1 MAPNHPV
8 KIGSE
13 SFDTNIFLAPLSG
26 CADLAFRLIAREHGA
41 KFCFFEMIDAH
52 SVTCCG
58 PRRRTLSILD
68 TVEADKPIA
77 AQLLG
82 EDPALMLCAAKEILK
97 RVEVSFLDINA
108 ACPAK
113 KVVKKK
119 AGAYLLK
126 DPKRLASII
135 RKLSLALP
143 VPVTVKMRLGYDEDA
158 VSDIDRTAKDCEDNG
173 ASAIFVHGRTRIQGY
188 SGLVDYG
195 SIKRI
200 KDGVKIPVF
209 ASGNVFSPELAKKM
223 FDETGCDG
231 ILVGRG
237 ALGNPWIFGRIER
250 YLAKGSAP
258 EPEGFQTKKAVL
270 KRHLSYI
277 EKFKA
282 CPPSGKVGFM
292 RKVALWYL
300 KAFPGSKS
308 IREKVSLVNTYE
320 DMIKLIDTF

>member
-1 MAPNHPV
+1 MALNHPV

-13 SFDTNIFLAPLSG
+13 LFDTNIFLAPLSG

-52 SVTCCG
+52 SITR
-58 PRRRTLSILD
+58 PPARRTLSILD
-68 TVEADKPIA
+68 TVEADSPIA

-82 EDPALMLCAAKEILK
+82 EDPALMLGAAEEVLK
-97 RVEVSFLDINA
+97 RVKVSFLDINA

-113 KVVKKK
+113 KVVKKR

-135 RKLSLALP
+135 KKLSLMLP
-143 VPVTVKMRLGYDEDA
+143 VPVTVKIRLGYDEDA
-158 VSDIDRTAKDCEDNG
+158 VSDIDRIAKDCEDNG
-173 ASAIFVHGRTRIQGY
+173 ASAIFVHGRTRLGGY
-188 SGLVDYG
+188 AGDIDYR
-195 SIKRI
+195 SIKSI
-200 KDGVKIPVF
+200 KDTLKIPVF
-209 ASGNVFSPELAKKM
+209 ASGDILSPELAKKM

-231 ILVGRG
+231 ILVARG
-237 ALGNPWIFGRIER
+237 ALGNPWIFGQIEG
-250 YLAKGSAP
+250 YLAEGRAP
-258 EPEGFQTKKAVL
+258 EPAGFQTKKAVL

-277 EKFKA
+277 EKFKT
-282 CPPSGKVGFM
+282 CLPSGKVGFM

-300 KAFPGSKS
+300 KGLPRSKR

-320 DMIKLIDTF
+320 EMLKLIDGF